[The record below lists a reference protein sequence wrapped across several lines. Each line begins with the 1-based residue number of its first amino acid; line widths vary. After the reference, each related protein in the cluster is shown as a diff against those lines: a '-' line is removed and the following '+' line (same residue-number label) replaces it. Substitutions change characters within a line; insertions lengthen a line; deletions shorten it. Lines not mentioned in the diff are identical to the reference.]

1 MIENHL
7 ILDTKVN
14 LNRAITEKTR
24 PETASNQF
32 NGVFG
37 YNNLNS
43 VLKNVDDERCVKY
56 IDMPRMETAKINNN
70 NIIKD
75 ISPKEDDDSNKN
87 KLCLNTNIKKHSKKN
102 LDLYFL
108 PKRLDRFGCPI
119 TKGGKQRVTFID
131 KITNTNFIEVINIES
146 FKDFNKMEEIK
157 SSHQTNTCCV
167 II

>member
-1 MIENHL
+1 MLENHL
-7 ILDTKVN
+7 DVDTKVN

-24 PETASNQF
+24 PETASNQV
-32 NGVFG
+32 NAVLG

-43 VLKNVDDERCVKY
+43 VLKNVDDERCVQY
-56 IDMPRMETAKINNN
+56 INIQRMETA
-70 NIIKD
+70 
-75 ISPKEDDDSNKN
+75 
-87 KLCLNTNIKKHSKKN
+87 LNTNIKKHNKNN

-131 KITNTNFIEVINIES
+131 KITKSNFYEVVKIES
-146 FKDFNKMEEIK
+146 FKDYNKMEEIK
-157 SSHQTNTCCV
+157 SSNHTNTCCV